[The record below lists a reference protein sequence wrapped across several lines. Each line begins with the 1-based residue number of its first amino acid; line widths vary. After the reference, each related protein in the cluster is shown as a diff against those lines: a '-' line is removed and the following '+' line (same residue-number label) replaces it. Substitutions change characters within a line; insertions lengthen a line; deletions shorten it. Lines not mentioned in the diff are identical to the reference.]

1 MSSYLCLQWVEA
13 REKFEAAAN
22 LIDAEHR
29 MRKTMWGQFWSAHQ
43 RFFKYLCISA
53 KVHHCVRLA
62 NDAVRSGKVSSLCFR
77 QLSVLDNDN
86 DDYDHDVDD
95 NNSKNDDNNTH
106 NL

>member
-1 MSSYLCLQWVEA
+1 MSFISELWQWHCLCLQWVEA

-53 KVHHCVRLA
+53 KVHHCVHLA
-62 NDAVRSGKVSSLCFR
+62 DEAVRSGKVLILFDIFVYLLTMMQMMHNVSS
-77 QLSVLDNDN
+77 
-86 DDYDHDVDD
+86 
-95 NNSKNDDNNTH
+95 H
-106 NL
+106 NLIRI

>member
-1 MSSYLCLQWVEA
+1 MEA

-53 KVHHCVRLA
+53 KVQQCVHLA
-62 NDAVRSGKVSSLCFR
+62 HEAVCCGKVIVVVVVVVYLR
-77 QLSVLDNDN
+77 
-86 DDYDHDVDD
+86 VDTGNVKYVTD
-95 NNSKNDDNNTH
+95 FFQ
-106 NL
+106 

>member
-1 MSSYLCLQWVEA
+1 MQWVEA

-53 KVHHCVRLA
+53 KVQHCVHLA
-62 NDAVRSGKVSSLCFR
+62 DEAVRSGKVRTMLFWLLC
-77 QLSVLDNDN
+77 LLIEYS
-86 DDYDHDVDD
+86 DDGGGGGTGTDD
-95 NNSKNDDNNTH
+95 TQC
-106 NL
+106 